1 MSFPRAQ
8 GISGKKPPE
17 KMGFTFRLPHYI
29 QLGQRNLKTISGFD
43 RRNQD
48 FCGAGIT
55 TGLRRVRWFFY
66 FGQTEQAGG
75 EAMKRAIQSGDTVS
89 VHYTGKLENGEI
101 FDSSSGRRPMTFTV
115 GTGQI
120 IRGFDEAVLGMA
132 VGDRKTVTIA
142 PERAYGPRQ
151 TELIVDIP
159 RNTVPEGM
167 ELEKGMMIEL
177 VDPQGNRIPAEVFE
191 ILDEVVK
198 MDLNHFLAGKTLV
211 FDIEIVA
218 AGPSQDPG

>member
-1 MSFPRAQ
+1 MR
-8 GISGKKPPE
+8 
-17 KMGFTFRLPHYI
+17 
-29 QLGQRNLKTISGFD
+29 
-43 RRNQD
+43 
-48 FCGAGIT
+48 
-55 TGLRRVRWFFY
+55 
-66 FGQTEQAGG
+66 
-75 EAMKRAIQSGDTVS
+75 RAIQSGDTVS

-142 PERAYGPRQ
+142 PEMAYGPRQ
-151 TELIVDIP
+151 LELIVDIP

-167 ELEKGMMIEL
+167 DLEKGMMIEL

-211 FDIEIVA
+211 FDIEIVSA
-218 AGPSQDPG
+218 APEQDPA

>member
-1 MSFPRAQ
+1 MR
-8 GISGKKPPE
+8 K
-17 KMGFTFRLPHYI
+17 
-29 QLGQRNLKTISGFD
+29 
-43 RRNQD
+43 
-48 FCGAGIT
+48 
-55 TGLRRVRWFFY
+55 
-66 FGQTEQAGG
+66 
-75 EAMKRAIQSGDTVS
+75 AIQSGDTVS

-132 VGDRKTVTIA
+132 VGDKKTVTIA
-142 PERAYGPRQ
+142 PEMAYGPRQ
-151 TELIVDIP
+151 LELIVDIP
-159 RNTVPEGM
+159 RTTVPEGM
-167 ELEKGMMIEL
+167 DLEKGMMIEL

-211 FDIEIVA
+211 FDIEVVS
-218 AGPSQDPG
+218 AGPEQDPA

>member
-1 MSFPRAQ
+1 MR
-8 GISGKKPPE
+8 
-17 KMGFTFRLPHYI
+17 
-29 QLGQRNLKTISGFD
+29 
-43 RRNQD
+43 
-48 FCGAGIT
+48 
-55 TGLRRVRWFFY
+55 
-66 FGQTEQAGG
+66 
-75 EAMKRAIQSGDTVS
+75 RAIQSGDTVS
-89 VHYTGKLENGEI
+89 VHYTGKLESGEV

-142 PERAYGPRQ
+142 PEMAYGPRQ
-151 TELIVDIP
+151 LELIVDIP
-159 RNTVPEGM
+159 RTTVPEGM
-167 ELEKGMMIEL
+167 DLEKGMMIEL

-211 FDIEIVA
+211 FDIEIVS
-218 AGPSQDPG
+218 AGPEQDPA

>member
-1 MSFPRAQ
+1 MR
-8 GISGKKPPE
+8 
-17 KMGFTFRLPHYI
+17 
-29 QLGQRNLKTISGFD
+29 
-43 RRNQD
+43 
-48 FCGAGIT
+48 
-55 TGLRRVRWFFY
+55 
-66 FGQTEQAGG
+66 
-75 EAMKRAIQSGDTVS
+75 RAIQSGDTVS

-132 VGDRKTVTIA
+132 VGDKKTVTIA
-142 PERAYGPRQ
+142 PEMAYGPRQ
-151 TELIVDIP
+151 LELIVDIP
-159 RNTVPEGM
+159 RTTVPEGM
-167 ELEKGMMIEL
+167 DLEKGMMIEL

-211 FDIEIVA
+211 FDIEIVS
-218 AGPSQDPG
+218 AGPEQDPA